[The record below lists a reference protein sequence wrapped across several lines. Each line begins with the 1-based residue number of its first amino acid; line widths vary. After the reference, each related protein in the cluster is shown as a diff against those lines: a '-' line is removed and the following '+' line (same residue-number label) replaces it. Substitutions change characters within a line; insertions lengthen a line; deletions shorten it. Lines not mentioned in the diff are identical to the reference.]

1 MQPCSRFFEHIE
13 SEEINKENVMTI
25 DHRQVD
31 QVMVIALGG
40 KMMGGTDATQFYEAL
55 REWIK
60 QGYRR
65 FVIDLGE
72 ADWMNSSGL
81 GMLICGL
88 KTIREFQGNL
98 WLASIPT
105 KIQSVLEITKLVTVF
120 QHSGTVEEA
129 VGNLNN

>member
-1 MQPCSRFFEHIE
+1 
-13 SEEINKENVMTI
+13 MTI
-25 DHRQVD
+25 DHRQVNE
-31 QVMVIALGG
+31 VMVIALGG
-40 KMMGGTDATQFYEAL
+40 KMMGGTDAARFYDEL
-55 REWIK
+55 REWIR

-65 FVIDLGE
+65 FVIDLGG

-88 KTIREFQGNL
+88 KTIREIQGNL
-98 WLASIPT
+98 WLASIPE

-129 VGNLNN
+129 VGKLNN